1 MSTHGQ
7 MKIRKEETGDGTGA
21 GAGANN
27 AATLGAQSSEILALI
42 AKYGNLQSTNNM
54 RLLSRYINACVTG
67 VANKQ
72 WIQAARERV
81 HHEHVKTFTTLL
93 KETEQHELDDTVVDW
108 QDSQKCR
115 EGARALI
122 ALLKDDSTTWYND
135 QEYDSPTNQSIFGA
149 GVLDARLLPRVVN
162 DVNNDKVA
170 TELLLKY
177 SLWYAVDY
185 YTHELVEAL
194 CTCLTKEMV
203 RSPKDEM
210 ADRDDAGGDGGEGG
224 GLDEDGITKIMVSEL
239 PGVNIY
245 LYEMNNKSRA
255 IAVGRMHNTMFT
267 YTHGDESPQWRKRP
281 FVGPVT
287 WRGHHTKEEEE
298 SVKYLAAGITAILM
312 FCFDFSIGDRV
323 QVLGAGGGSLN
334 AIVMHVHPSGK
345 VDVLFD
351 KDKDTPGAKSV
362 TVEHDK
368 LTLLREDKRN
378 TVFMLRASFDDITL
392 D

>member
-1 MSTHGQ
+1 MAVAG
-7 MKIRKEETGDGTGA
+7 GGGAGAGADAGAGAGA

-27 AATLGAQSSEILALI
+27 AATLGALSSEILALI
-42 AKYGNLQSTNNM
+42 AKHGNLQSTNSM
-54 RLLSRYINACVTG
+54 RVVNSHMESS
-67 VANKQ
+67 VAPVAKKQ

-81 HHEHVKTFTTLL
+81 HHKHVKTFTTLF
-93 KETEQHELDDTVVDW
+93 KETEEHELDEAIVDW
-108 QDSQKCR
+108 QDSQKCL

-122 ALLKDDSTTWYND
+122 ALLKDDSTTWYNN
-135 QEYDSPTNQSIFGA
+135 QEYDSPTNQSIFGG

-162 DVNNDKVA
+162 DVNKKQVA
-170 TELLLKY
+170 TTLLLKF

-210 ADRDDAGGDGGEGG
+210 A
-224 GLDEDGITKIMVSEL
+224 GITKIMVSEL

-245 LYEMNNKSRA
+245 FYEMNNKSRA

-267 YTHGDESPQWRKRP
+267 YTLGDTWRKRP

-287 WRGHHTKEEEE
+287 WRDRYTQKRHTKEEEKLVE
-298 SVKYLAAGITAILM
+298 YLAAGITAILM
-312 FCFDFSIGDRV
+312 FRFDFSIGDRV
-323 QVLGAGGGSLN
+323 QVLGAGGASLN

-368 LTLLREDKRN
+368 LTLLREEDN
-378 TVFMLRASFDDITL
+378 NQIIFMLRASFDDTAL